1 MQDSGNIGFLRVKIC
16 LSRRLVDGIEAD
28 LAAWNRDGGQRMAK
42 KKLGEILIEG
52 GVIDEEQLNSAL
64 AYQRQW
70 GHRLGV
76 AMVAKGFI
84 SEGLLTKVLS
94 ESLGIP
100 MVDLSRVSISKDSLR
115 LVPVGLC
122 ESHDLIPID
131 LKIEKGRKHLTVAM
145 SDPLNLAALE
155 ELEFTTGATVHP
167 VLAQI
172 SSINQAVQRYY
183 RGDRVQI
190 APLRFQIERPGQ
202 DNMTLFRRGGVEE
215 VVEMGPDGAIPPV
228 VELSDE
234 VTDRTALAELEA
246 ARRLGRNNSVISQVD
261 IERIDALE
269 RKFWALMRTL
279 ARKGYVTKEEF
290 LAELK
295 RTDW

>member
-1 MQDSGNIGFLRVKIC
+1 
-16 LSRRLVDGIEAD
+16 
-28 LAAWNRDGGQRMAK
+28 MAK
-42 KKLGEILIEG
+42 KKLGEILIERG
-52 GVIDEEQLNSAL
+52 IIDGDQLNSAL

-76 AMVAKGFI
+76 AMVAKGFV
-84 SEGLLTKVLS
+84 SEGMLTKVLS
-94 ESLGIP
+94 ESLGIA
-100 MVDLSRVSISKDSLR
+100 MVDLAAVTMNKDALR
-115 LVPVGLC
+115 LVPVALC

-131 LKIEKGRKHLTVAM
+131 LKVDKGRKHLTVAM
-145 SDPLNLAALE
+145 CDPLNMAALE

-172 SSINQAVQRYY
+172 SSINQAVSRYY

-190 APLRFQIERPGQ
+190 APLRLTNDRSGGDSMTLVRPGGFEE
-202 DNMTLFRRGGVEE
+202 MVEL
-215 VVEMGPDGAIPPV
+215 GPDGGAVPV
-228 VELSDE
+228 VELKE
-234 VTDRTALAELEA
+234 EITDRTAAVELEA
-246 ARRLGRNNSVISQVD
+246 ARRLSRRNSVISQVD

-279 ARKGYVTKEEF
+279 ARKGYVTKDEF